1 MSAPLMM
8 LINLIRDP
16 EISNKVILQFAFRQI
31 KAIGYAKV
39 LSMLLGAL
47 MVGVSSVIKIP
58 QIRKILGPKTMA
70 ARSKLAK
77 GLSEESVLLETAA
90 QWIHVTYNQ
99 QQRNSFV
106 NYGELFL
113 LGIQNI
119 AILLLLKY
127 YKLRRELSAATTLTD
142 KDQINECL
150 KALVKPAA
158 TIVAV
163 LIFLTK
169 ICPPQVIA
177 ALQILNIPIGIL
189 AKIPQIRRNLALKST
204 AHLSEV
210 TIFANVIG
218 SAIRVFTTVSNFK
231 KSRSRDSVLLAGYLT
246 SFALNAVL
254 AGQIVHYGK
263 QEKDEKKVE

>member
-1 MSAPLMM
+1 
-8 LINLIRDP
+8 
-16 EISNKVILQFAFRQI
+16 
-31 KAIGYAKV
+31 
-39 LSMLLGAL
+39 
-47 MVGVSSVIKIP
+47 
-58 QIRKILGPKTMA
+58 MA

-142 KDQINECL
+142 KDQIKECL

-163 LIFLTK
+163 LVFLTK

>member
-1 MSAPLMM
+1 MSAPIMM
-8 LINLIRDP
+8 LVNLLRDP
-16 EISNKVILQFAFRQI
+16 DVPNKVILQFAMKQI

-39 LSMLLGAL
+39 LSLLLGAS

-58 QIRKILGPKTMA
+58 QIKKILGPKTMA

-90 QWIHVTYNQ
+90 QWIHVTYNK

-127 YKLRRELSAATTLTD
+127 YKLRRELSAATTLSE

-150 KALVKPAA
+150 KALLKPAA
-158 TIVAV
+158 SIVAV
-163 LIFLTK
+163 LVFLTK
-169 ICPPQVIA
+169 ICPPRVIA
-177 ALQILNIPIGIL
+177 TLQILNIPIGIL
-189 AKIPQIRRNLALKST
+189 AKIPQIKRNQALRST
-204 AHLSEV
+204 AHLSQV

-218 SAIRVFTTVSNFK
+218 SAIRVFTTASNFK
-231 KSRSRDSVLLAGYLT
+231 KGRSRDSVLLAGYLT

-263 QEKDEKKVE
+263 NEKKEKEE